1 MCGSPQISNSL
12 TICFAIGATLAI
24 LVVVF
29 SMVTLILDFR
39 SQVMS
44 QSGCVSLWS
53 FVLTMCVRVCD
64 AAGHG
69 GSCRA
74 IQL

>member
-1 MCGSPQISNSL
+1 MATHILDWDVPGCEYLQISNSL

-44 QSGCVSLWS
+44 QSGCVSLWL
-53 FVLTMCVRVCD
+53 FVLTVVCVGV
-64 AAGHG
+64 
-69 GSCRA
+69 
-74 IQL
+74 